1 MKKNNII
8 IVAILIIFV
17 IVVFFT
23 LSIALKN
30 RKHIDNTLT
39 LEYLEEVEVKISN
52 SDVIKMVDFEKF
64 KLDNTLNKGNLNT
77 YLYNI
82 NDKYR
87 VEITAKND
95 IVLSIKVIN
104 KVTEVYMDM
113 MVDSLETF
121 LIND

>member
-39 LEYLEEVEVKISN
+39 LEYLEEIETKISN
-52 SDVIKMVDFEKF
+52 GDVIKIVDFEKF

-104 KVTEVYMDM
+104 KVTEVYIDM

>member
-8 IVAILIIFV
+8 IVAILIIFI

-39 LEYLEEVEVKISN
+39 LEYLEEIETKISN
-52 SDVIKMVDFEKF
+52 GDVIKIVDFEKF

-104 KVTEVYMDM
+104 KVTEVYIDM

>member
-39 LEYLEEVEVKISN
+39 LEYLEEIETKISN
-52 SDVIKMVDFEKF
+52 GDAIKMVDFEKF

-104 KVTEVYMDM
+104 KVTEVYIDM

>member
-8 IVAILIIFV
+8 IVAILIIFI

-52 SDVIKMVDFEKF
+52 GDVIKIVDFEKF

-104 KVTEVYMDM
+104 KVTEVYIDM

>member
-52 SDVIKMVDFEKF
+52 GDVIKMVDFEKF

-104 KVTEVYMDM
+104 KVTEIYIDM

>member
-1 MKKNNII
+1 MKKNNIM

-52 SDVIKMVDFEKF
+52 GDVIKIVDFEKF

-104 KVTEVYMDM
+104 KVTEVYIDM

>member
-8 IVAILIIFV
+8 IIAILILFV

-30 RKHIDNTLT
+30 RKYIDNNLT
-39 LEYLEEVEVKISN
+39 LEYLEEIVTKISDGEN
-52 SDVIKMVDFEKF
+52 IKVVDFEKF
-64 KLDNTLNKGNLNT
+64 ELDNTINKGDLNT

-87 VEITAKND
+87 VEIIAKND
-95 IVLSIKVIN
+95 LVLSIKVIN
-104 KVTEVYMDM
+104 KVTEVYVDI
-113 MVDSLETF
+113 MVDSLEIF
-121 LIND
+121 LRND

>member
-39 LEYLEEVEVKISN
+39 LEYLEEIETKISN
-52 SDVIKMVDFEKF
+52 DDVIKIVDFEKF

-104 KVTEVYMDM
+104 KVTEVYIDM

>member
-52 SDVIKMVDFEKF
+52 GDVIKIVDFEKF

-104 KVTEVYMDM
+104 KVTEIYIDM

>member
-8 IVAILIIFV
+8 IVAILIIFI

-52 SDVIKMVDFEKF
+52 GDVIKIVDFEKF

-104 KVTEVYMDM
+104 KVTEVYVDV
-113 MVDSLETF
+113 MVDSLEIF

>member
-104 KVTEVYMDM
+104 KVTEVYIDM

>member
-52 SDVIKMVDFEKF
+52 GDVIKMVDFEKF

-104 KVTEVYMDM
+104 KVTEVYIDM

>member
-52 SDVIKMVDFEKF
+52 GDVIKIVDFEKF

-104 KVTEVYMDM
+104 KVTEVYIDM